1 MHTVDLSTFR
11 GAIPYLRAYKGRT
24 FVVKLGGGL
33 CAPGPWLDHVIE
45 QCALLHQLGIQLI
58 LVHGGGEQMNALSS
72 RLGLSPQIV
81 AGRRVTDAET
91 LRLATMVFA
100 GSVHTDVLASC
111 RARRLPAI
119 GLSGVDAGLIGAV
132 RRPVQRV
139 QEGGATVEVDYGYV
153 GDVVEVN
160 PAPMQHL
167 MSLGYVPVVCSLAAD
182 DAGQVYNVNADTVAS
197 ALAVRVEAAKYFLL
211 TMVDGVLADVNNPAT
226 LYSQL
231 STDEVGALIERG
243 VISGGMLPKIR
254 ACLDALAGGVDR
266 VHIINGGVR
275 DTLLGEVFTN
285 AGCGTLIVGRRGGGT
300 PDGTGK

>member
-33 CAPGPWLDHVIE
+33 CSPGPVLDHVIE

-58 LVHGGGEQMNALSS
+58 LVHGGGEQMNALSAKT
-72 RLGLSPQIV
+72 GLAPRIV

-111 RARRLPAI
+111 RARRLSAI
-119 GLSGVDAGLIGAV
+119 GLSGVDAGLIRAV

-139 QEGGATVEVDYGYV
+139 QDGGATVDVDYGYV
-153 GDVVEVN
+153 GDVAEVN
-160 PAPMQHL
+160 PAPLLHL

-197 ALAVRVEAAKYFLL
+197 ALAVRVEATKYFLL
-211 TMVDGVLADVNNPAT
+211 TTVDGVLADVNNPAT
-226 LYSQL
+226 LFSQL

-254 ACLDALAGGVDR
+254 ACLDALTGGVDR
-266 VHIINGGVR
+266 VHIINGVVR

-285 AGCGTLIVGRRGGGT
+285 AGCGTLIVGRRGVT
-300 PDGTGK
+300 SDGIGK